1 MKDIF
6 KDIITI
12 EGVHGVIVIAGD
24 GQVVASA
31 FSSGYGDEQSRLGRF
46 DWSSFVSELSEIHEA
61 EFVFDSKRLYVR
73 KARPGYVL
81 VLLEDLAPVSMV
93 RLNCEI
99 LLPSLDRIKPGRK
112 FGQLFKRRKA

>member
-12 EGVHGVIVIAGD
+12 EGVHGVIVIAGN
-24 GQVVASA
+24 GQVVTSA

-46 DWSSFVSELSEIHEA
+46 DWSSFAGELSEIGEA

-73 KARPGYVL
+73 KARPGYVVV
-81 VLLEDLAPVSMV
+81 VLDDLAPVSMV

-99 LLPSLDRIKPGRK
+99 LLPSLERIKPGRR
-112 FGQLFKRRKA
+112 FGQIFKRRKG